1 MRAGG
6 PDQTWMRLR
15 ERVGSNDHRL
25 HELRHAAVTGL
36 FEGGRGMADVGA
48 TSAHREL
55 RMLSRDTRL
64 RAADRA
70 ER

>member
-25 HELRHAAVTGL
+25 HELRRAAVTGL

-48 TSAHREL
+48 TSGHREL
-55 RMLSRDTRL
+55 RMVSRDTRL
-64 RAADRA
+64 RAADR
-70 ER
+70 E